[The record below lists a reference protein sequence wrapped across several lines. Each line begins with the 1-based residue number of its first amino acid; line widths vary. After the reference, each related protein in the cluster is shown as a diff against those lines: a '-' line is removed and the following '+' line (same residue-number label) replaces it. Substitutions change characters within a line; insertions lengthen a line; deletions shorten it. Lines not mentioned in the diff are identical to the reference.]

1 MPPRYL
7 PRPGSAARSSAP
19 WRSMARWPVAPPVVP
34 AFTALMVLSVL
45 IVSLVLIAAAVT
57 GAAMAQ
63 EAPTSV
69 ANPGATVRPTPGA
82 TVRPST
88 LKPGVPSR
96 YVVQFTTA
104 EELDSV
110 SDGIVM
116 TLHADIRWP
125 RAVNP
130 LSVLIRADAVTGG
143 GVPNRTGRAIAIDLD
158 EADDPRHPTVLT
170 IYFGDLDPGAP
181 GAQNIAAGAQVTV
194 TITQQA
200 GLSNPTEGGSFD
212 WIIHTTKDATPLAAA
227 HPSPGVR
234 QAFGESPAAEAAGEP
249 PEGGFLPGL
258 LVARQVELSDEIA
271 RRGDEIVAIGRGFKN
286 DTTLTFW
293 RDGNGNGRRDTG
305 EIDLCRVTV
314 EGNDIATCTFK
325 VSSPP
330 FRPGRGSGCDT
341 IHARPDSTTEPK
353 PVINCNLVNAVDG
366 RNNASSVVLELED
379 DTPVQILELEGTVS
393 IGSRPVIP
401 GRKIQVQLSDFFA
414 GSLKAVDIG
423 GVPADF
429 PSGVVNESGSL
440 NFSLTVP
447 DRTRPGLQSLRVV
460 ITRQD
465 NGEDYAGRATVII
478 GSPIVRVTPEEIVPN
493 QLIRLSGNGFAAS
506 GASAGSDRN
515 GGGNGGEIAT
525 ISIGGVP
532 IDPSRINGGN
542 AVRVDRGGNWSA
554 SVDLPL
560 NAATTNS
567 GRRQIRVLDQ
577 SGREGSAPVT
587 VLAREVTIT
596 PAWGAPGTTATVRGK
611 HFPARNDNGSGFN
624 LLIVYDHGG
633 RESLATAE
641 TDAGGRFE
649 TKIVIPN
656 SASVPSTNR
665 VRVEFLD
672 DDGIRVVTLTSHDV
686 PGAAIVLSPTVGPPG
701 TGVTLSGNGFK
712 RFVPITS
719 VMVGDI
725 EVTPSPLPKTNEEGR
740 VELKFLIPGS
750 GTGLQAVEVRA
761 GGITATAGLT
771 ISPSGV
777 AAGNAV
783 AAADAVRNLGSNFVR
798 SFSFNNDTK
807 TWTFFAPA
815 AGDASTQKT
824 FITGEPY
831 WLLVREGATVIL
843 NHRTRNLTCS
853 GGNCW
858 NRIVW

>member
-7 PRPGSAARSSAP
+7 PRPGLAARSSAP
-19 WRSMARWPVAPPVVP
+19 WRSVAQWSVAPPVVS
-34 AFTALMVLSVL
+34 AFTPVMVLTVL

-63 EAPTSV
+63 EAPT
-69 ANPGATVRPTPGA
+69 PEA

-88 LKPGVPSR
+88 LKPGVPSQ

-116 TLHADIRWP
+116 TLHADIRAP

-130 LSVLIRADAVTGG
+130 LSVLIRADVVTGG
-143 GVPNRTGRAIAIDLD
+143 GTPNRTGRAIAIDLD

-181 GAQNIAAGAQVTV
+181 RAQNIAAGAQVTV

-200 GLSNPTEGGSFD
+200 GLTNPTEGGSFD
-212 WIIHTTKDATPLAAA
+212 WIIHTTKNATPLAAA

-234 QAFGESPAAEAAGEP
+234 QAFGESPAEEGEP

-305 EIDLCRVTV
+305 EIDLCRVEV

-330 FRPGRGSGCDT
+330 FAPGRGSGCDT
-341 IHARPDSTTEPK
+341 IHAQPDSATDPEP
-353 PVINCNLVNAVDG
+353 VVNCNLVNAVDG

-379 DTPVQILELEGTVS
+379 DTPIQILELEGTVS

-401 GRKIQVQLSDFFA
+401 GQKVQVQLSDFFA

-429 PSGVVNESGSL
+429 PPDAVNESGSL

-465 NGEDYAGRATVII
+465 NGEDYEGRATVII

-506 GASAGSDRN
+506 GASAGADGS
-515 GGGNGGEIAT
+515 GGEIAT

-649 TKIVIPN
+649 TEIVIPN
-656 SASVPSTNR
+656 SASAPSTNR

-686 PGAAIVLSPTVGPPG
+686 PGAAIVLSPTGGPPG
-701 TGVTLSGNGFK
+701 TTVTLSGNGFK

-750 GTGLQAVEVRA
+750 GTGLQTVEVRA

-771 ISPSGV
+771 ITPSGV

-831 WLLVREGATVIL
+831 WILVREGAEVIL
-843 NHRTRNLTCS
+843 NVHTRNLTCS
-853 GGNCW
+853 GGSCW

>member
-7 PRPGSAARSSAP
+7 PRPGSAARRSAP
-19 WRSMARWPVAPPVVP
+19 WRSVARWSVAPPVVS
-34 AFTALMVLSVL
+34 AFTALMVLTVI

-63 EAPTSV
+63 EP
-69 ANPGATVRPTPGA
+69 PTPEA

-88 LKPGVPSR
+88 LKPGVPSQ

-116 TLHADIRWP
+116 TLHADIRAP

-143 GVPNRTGRAIAIDLD
+143 TPNRTGRAIAIDLD
-158 EADDPRHPTVLT
+158 EADDPRRPTVLT

-200 GLSNPTEGGSFD
+200 GLTNPTEGGSFD

-234 QAFGESPAAEAAGEP
+234 QAFGESPATEAEGEP
-249 PEGGFLPGL
+249 PEGGILPGL

-305 EIDLCRVTV
+305 EIDLCRVEV
-314 EGNDIATCTFK
+314 EGNDIATCTFM

-341 IHARPDSTTEPK
+341 IHARPDSATDPEP
-353 PVINCNLVNAVDG
+353 VVNCNLVNAVDG
-366 RNNASSVVLELED
+366 RNNASSVVLDLED
-379 DTPVQILELEGTVS
+379 DTPIQILELEGTVS

-401 GRKIQVQLSDFFA
+401 GQKVQVQLSDFFA

-429 PSGVVNESGSL
+429 PSGAVNESGSL

-506 GASAGSDRN
+506 GASAGADGS
-515 GGGNGGEIAT
+515 GGEIAT
-525 ISIGGVP
+525 ISIAGVP

-560 NAATTNS
+560 NSATTNS

-596 PAWGAPGTTATVRGK
+596 PTWGAPGTTVTVRGK

-624 LLIVYDHGG
+624 LLIVYDHDG

-649 TKIVIPN
+649 TEIVIPN

-686 PGAAIVLSPTVGPPG
+686 PGAAIVLSPTGGQPG
-701 TGVTLSGNGFK
+701 TTVTLSGNGFK

-750 GTGLQAVEVRA
+750 GTGLQTVEVQA
-761 GGITATAGLT
+761 GGITVAAGLT

-783 AAADAVRNLGSNFVR
+783 AAADAVRNLGSNFIR

-831 WLLVREGATVIL
+831 WLLVREGAVVIL
-843 NHRTRNLTCS
+843 NRRTRNLTCS

-858 NRIVW
+858 NPIVW

>member
-7 PRPGSAARSSAP
+7 PRPGSAARWSAS
-19 WRSMARWPVAPPVVP
+19 WRSVAQWSVAPPIVS
-34 AFTALMVLSVL
+34 AFTPVIVLTVL

-69 ANPGATVRPTPGA
+69 ANPGATVRP
-82 TVRPST
+82 ST
-88 LKPGVPSR
+88 LKPGVSSR

-116 TLHADIRWP
+116 TLHADIRAP

-130 LSVLIRADAVTGG
+130 LRVLIRADAVTGG
-143 GVPNRTGRAIAIDLD
+143 TPNRTGRAIAIDLD

-200 GLSNPTEGGSFD
+200 GLTNPTEGGSFD

-234 QAFGESPAAEAAGEP
+234 QAFGESPAEEGEP

-305 EIDLCRVTV
+305 EIDLCRVEV
-314 EGNDIATCTFK
+314 EGNDIATCTFT

-330 FRPGRGSGCDT
+330 FAPGRGSGCDT
-341 IHARPDSTTEPK
+341 IHARPDSATDPK
-353 PVINCNLVNAVDG
+353 PVVNCNLVNAVDG

-379 DTPVQILELEGTVS
+379 DTPIQILELEGTVS

-401 GRKIQVQLSDFFA
+401 GQKVQVQLSDFFA

-429 PSGVVNESGSL
+429 PSGAVNESGSL

-493 QLIRLSGNGFAAS
+493 QLIRLSGNGFAAP
-506 GASAGSDRN
+506 GTSAGADGS
-515 GGGNGGEIAT
+515 GGEIAT

-560 NAATTNS
+560 NSATTNS

-611 HFPARNDNGSGFN
+611 NFPARNDNGSGFN

-649 TKIVIPN
+649 TEIVIPN

-686 PGAAIVLSPTVGPPG
+686 PGAAIVLSPTGGPPG
-701 TGVTLSGNGFK
+701 TTVTLSGNGFK
-712 RFVPITS
+712 RFVPMTS

-750 GTGLQAVEVRA
+750 GTGLQTVEVRA

-771 ISPSGV
+771 ITPSGV

-798 SFSFNNDTK
+798 SFSFNNDSK

-831 WLLVREGATVIL
+831 WILVREGAAVIL
-843 NHRTRNLTCS
+843 NGHTRNLTCS

>member
-7 PRPGSAARSSAP
+7 PRPGLAARSSAP
-19 WRSMARWPVAPPVVP
+19 WRSVAQWSVAPPVVS
-34 AFTALMVLSVL
+34 AFTALMVLTVL
-45 IVSLVLIAAAVT
+45 ILSLVLMVAAVT

-63 EAPTSV
+63 EAP
-69 ANPGATVRPTPGA
+69 APGA

-88 LKPGVPSR
+88 LKPGVPSQ

-104 EELDSV
+104 EDLDSV

-116 TLHADIRWP
+116 TLHADIRVP

-143 GVPNRTGRAIAIDLD
+143 GTPNRTGRAIAIDLD

-181 GAQNIAAGAQVTV
+181 GAQNIAADAQVTV

-200 GLSNPTEGGSFD
+200 GLTNPTEGGSFD
-212 WIIHTTKDATPLAAA
+212 WIIHTTKNATPLAAA

-234 QAFGESPAAEAAGEP
+234 QAFGESPAEEGEP

-271 RRGDEIVAIGRGFKN
+271 RRGDEIVAMGRGFKN

-305 EIDLCRVTV
+305 EIDLCRVEV
-314 EGNDIATCTFK
+314 EGNDIATCTFM

-330 FRPGRGSGCDT
+330 FAPGRGSGCDT
-341 IHARPDSTTEPK
+341 IHARPDSATEPN
-353 PVINCNLVNAVDG
+353 PVVNCNLVNAVDG

-401 GRKIQVQLSDFFA
+401 GQKVQVQLSDFFA

-429 PSGVVNESGSL
+429 PPGAVNESGSL

-447 DRTRPGLQSLRVV
+447 NRTRPGLQSLRVV

-493 QLIRLSGNGFAAS
+493 QLIRLSGNGFAAP
-506 GASAGSDRN
+506 GTSAGADGS
-515 GGGNGGEIAT
+515 GGGIAT

-560 NAATTNS
+560 NSATTNS

-596 PAWGAPGTTATVRGK
+596 PAWGAPGTTVTVRGK

-641 TDAGGRFE
+641 TDAGGQFE
-649 TKIVIPN
+649 TEIVIPN
-656 SASVPSTNR
+656 SASAPSTNR

-686 PGAAIVLSPTVGPPG
+686 PGAAIVLSPTGGPPG
-701 TGVTLSGNGFK
+701 TEVTLSGNGFK
-712 RFVPITS
+712 RFVPMTS

-740 VELKFLIPGS
+740 VELKFVIPGS
-750 GTGLQAVEVRA
+750 GTGLQTVEVQA
-761 GGITATAGLT
+761 GGVTVAAGLT
-771 ISPSGV
+771 ITSGV
-777 AAGNAV
+777 PAGNAV

-831 WLLVREGATVIL
+831 WILVREGAAVIL
-843 NHRTRNLTCS
+843 NRHTRNLTCS

>member
-7 PRPGSAARSSAP
+7 PRPGSAARWS
-19 WRSMARWPVAPPVVP
+19 VAPPVVS
-34 AFTALMVLSVL
+34 AFTALMVLTVL
-45 IVSLVLIAAAVT
+45 ILSLVLMVAAVT

-69 ANPGATVRPTPGA
+69 ANPGA

-116 TLHADIRWP
+116 TLHADIRAP

-143 GVPNRTGRAIAIDLD
+143 GTPNRTGRAIAIDLD

-200 GLSNPTEGGSFD
+200 GLTNPTEGGSFD
-212 WIIHTTKDATPLAAA
+212 WIIHTTKNATPLAAA

-234 QAFGESPAAEAAGEP
+234 QAFGESPAEEGEP
-249 PEGGFLPGL
+249 PEGGILPGL

-305 EIDLCRVTV
+305 EIDLCRVEV
-314 EGNDIATCTFK
+314 EGNDIATCTFM

-330 FRPGRGSGCDT
+330 FAPGRGSGCDT
-341 IHARPDSTTEPK
+341 IHARPDSATEPK
-353 PVINCNLVNAVDG
+353 PVVNCNLVNAVDG

-379 DTPVQILELEGTVS
+379 DTPIQILELEGTVS

-401 GRKIQVQLSDFFA
+401 GQKVQVQLSDFFA

-429 PSGVVNESGSL
+429 PPGAVNESGSL

-493 QLIRLSGNGFAAS
+493 QLIRLSGNGFAAPADVA
-506 GASAGSDRN
+506 GADGS
-515 GGGNGGEIAT
+515 GGGIAT
-525 ISIGGVP
+525 ISIAGVP
-532 IDPSRINGGN
+532 IDPSRINSGN

-560 NAATTNS
+560 NSATTNS

-611 HFPARNDNGSGFN
+611 NFPARNDNGSGFN

-649 TKIVIPN
+649 TEIVIPN

-686 PGAAIVLSPTVGPPG
+686 PGAAIVLSPTGGPPG
-701 TGVTLSGNGFK
+701 TTVTLSGNGFK
-712 RFVPITS
+712 RFVPMTS

-740 VELKFLIPGS
+740 VELKFLIPGR
-750 GTGLQAVEVRA
+750 V
-761 GGITATAGLT
+761 
-771 ISPSGV
+771 
-777 AAGNAV
+777 
-783 AAADAVRNLGSNFVR
+783 
-798 SFSFNNDTK
+798 
-807 TWTFFAPA
+807 PA
-815 AGDASTQKT
+815 CK
-824 FITGEPY
+824 
-831 WLLVREGATVIL
+831 R
-843 NHRTRNLTCS
+843 
-853 GGNCW
+853 
-858 NRIVW
+858 

>member
-7 PRPGSAARSSAP
+7 PRPGSAARWSAP
-19 WRSMARWPVAPPVVP
+19 WRSVAQWSVAPPVVS
-34 AFTALMVLSVL
+34 AFTPVIVLTVL
-45 IVSLVLIAAAVT
+45 ILSLVLIAAAVT

-69 ANPGATVRPTPGA
+69 ANPGATVRP
-82 TVRPST
+82 ST
-88 LKPGVPSR
+88 LKPGVPSQ

-116 TLHADIRWP
+116 TLHADIRAP

-130 LSVLIRADAVTGG
+130 LRVLIRADAVTGG
-143 GVPNRTGRAIAIDLD
+143 GTPNRTGRAIAIDLD

-200 GLSNPTEGGSFD
+200 GLTNPTEGGSFD
-212 WIIHTTKDATPLAAA
+212 WIIHTTKNATPLAAA

-234 QAFGESPAAEAAGEP
+234 QAFGESPAEEGEP

-305 EIDLCRVTV
+305 EIDLCRVEV
-314 EGNDIATCTFK
+314 EGNDIATCTFM

-330 FRPGRGSGCDT
+330 FAPGRGSGCDT
-341 IHARPDSTTEPK
+341 IHARPDSATDPK
-353 PVINCNLVNAVDG
+353 PVVNCNLVNAVDG

-379 DTPVQILELEGTVS
+379 DTPIQILELEGTVS

-401 GRKIQVQLSDFFA
+401 GQKVQVQLSDFFA

-429 PSGVVNESGSL
+429 PPGAVNESGSL

-447 DRTRPGLQSLRVV
+447 NRTRPGLQSLRVV

-493 QLIRLSGNGFAAS
+493 QLIRLSGNGFAAP
-506 GASAGSDRN
+506 GTSAGSAD
-515 GGGNGGEIAT
+515 GSGGEIAT

-560 NAATTNS
+560 NSATTNS

-649 TKIVIPN
+649 TEIVIPN

-686 PGAAIVLSPTVGPPG
+686 PGAAIVLSPTGGPPG
-701 TGVTLSGNGFK
+701 TTVTLSGNGFK
-712 RFVPITS
+712 RFVPIIS

-750 GTGLQAVEVRA
+750 GTGLQTVEVRA
-761 GGITATAGLT
+761 GGITAAAGLT
-771 ISPSGV
+771 ITPSGV

-831 WLLVREGATVIL
+831 WILVREGAAVIL
-843 NHRTRNLTCS
+843 NGHTRNLTCS

>member
-1 MPPRYL
+1 M
-7 PRPGSAARSSAP
+7 
-19 WRSMARWPVAPPVVP
+19 
-34 AFTALMVLSVL
+34 
-45 IVSLVLIAAAVT
+45 
-57 GAAMAQ
+57 
-63 EAPTSV
+63 
-69 ANPGATVRPTPGA
+69 
-82 TVRPST
+82 
-88 LKPGVPSR
+88 
-96 YVVQFTTA
+96 
-104 EELDSV
+104 
-110 SDGIVM
+110 
-116 TLHADIRWP
+116 
-125 RAVNP
+125 
-130 LSVLIRADAVTGG
+130 
-143 GVPNRTGRAIAIDLD
+143 
-158 EADDPRHPTVLT
+158 
-170 IYFGDLDPGAP
+170 
-181 GAQNIAAGAQVTV
+181 
-194 TITQQA
+194 
-200 GLSNPTEGGSFD
+200 
-212 WIIHTTKDATPLAAA
+212 
-227 HPSPGVR
+227 
-234 QAFGESPAAEAAGEP
+234 
-249 PEGGFLPGL
+249 
-258 LVARQVELSDEIA
+258 ELSDEIA

-293 RDGNGNGRRDTG
+293 RDGNGNGRRDSG
-305 EIDLCRVTV
+305 EIDLCRVEV

-341 IHARPDSTTEPK
+341 IHAQPDSATDPEP
-353 PVINCNLVNAVDG
+353 VVNCNLVNAVDG

-401 GRKIQVQLSDFFA
+401 GQKVQVQLSDFFA

-429 PSGVVNESGSL
+429 PSGAVNESGSL

-447 DRTRPGLQSLRVV
+447 NRTRPGLQSLRVV

-506 GASAGSDRN
+506 GASAGADGS
-515 GGGNGGEIAT
+515 GGEIAT
-525 ISIGGVP
+525 ISIAGVP

-560 NAATTNS
+560 NSATTNS

-596 PAWGAPGTTATVRGK
+596 PTWGAPGTTATVRGK

-633 RESLATAE
+633 RETLATAE

-649 TKIVIPN
+649 TEIVIPN

-686 PGAAIVLSPTVGPPG
+686 PGAAIVLSPTGGTPG
-701 TGVTLSGNGFK
+701 TGLLCPAMASSGLC
-712 RFVPITS
+712 R
-719 VMVGDI
+719 
-725 EVTPSPLPKTNEEGR
+725 
-740 VELKFLIPGS
+740 
-750 GTGLQAVEVRA
+750 
-761 GGITATAGLT
+761 
-771 ISPSGV
+771 
-777 AAGNAV
+777 
-783 AAADAVRNLGSNFVR
+783 
-798 SFSFNNDTK
+798 
-807 TWTFFAPA
+807 
-815 AGDASTQKT
+815 
-824 FITGEPY
+824 
-831 WLLVREGATVIL
+831 
-843 NHRTRNLTCS
+843 
-853 GGNCW
+853 
-858 NRIVW
+858 

>member
-7 PRPGSAARSSAP
+7 PRPGSAARRSAP
-19 WRSMARWPVAPPVVP
+19 WQSVARWPVAPPVVS
-34 AFTALMVLSVL
+34 AFTALMVLTVI
-45 IVSLVLIAAAVT
+45 IVSLVLMVAAAT

-63 EAPTSV
+63 EPSAPE
-69 ANPGATVRPTPGA
+69 A

-88 LKPGVPSR
+88 LKPGVPSQ
-96 YVVQFTTA
+96 YVVQFTTDKK
-104 EELDSV
+104 LDSV

-116 TLHADIRWP
+116 TLHADIRAP

-130 LSVLIRADAVTGG
+130 LSVLIRADAVTEGT
-143 GVPNRTGRAIAIDLD
+143 PNRTGRAIAIDLS
-158 EADDPRHPTVLT
+158 EADDHRRPTALT
-170 IYFGDLDPGAP
+170 IYFGDLDPDTP
-181 GAQNIAAGAQVTV
+181 GPQNIAAGAQVTV

-200 GLSNPTEGGSFD
+200 GLTNPTEGGSFD
-212 WIIHTTKDATPLAAA
+212 WIIHTTKDATPLAAG

-234 QAFGESPAAEAAGEP
+234 QAFGESPAATGEP
-249 PEGGFLPGL
+249 PEGGILPGL

-271 RRGDEIVAIGRGFKN
+271 GRGDEIVAIGRGFKN

-305 EIDLCRVTV
+305 EIDLCRVLV
-314 EGNDIATCTFK
+314 EGNDIATCSFT

-330 FRPGRGSGCDT
+330 FAPGQGSGCDT
-341 IHARPDSTTEPK
+341 VRARPDSATDPEP
-353 PVINCNLVNAVDG
+353 VVNCNLVNAVDG

-401 GRKIQVQLSDFFA
+401 GQKVEVLLSDFFA

-429 PSGVVNESGSL
+429 PPDAVNESGSL

-447 DRTRPGLQSLRVV
+447 NRTRPGLQSLRVV

-478 GSPIVRVTPEEIVPN
+478 GGPIVRVTPEEIVPN
-493 QLIRLSGNGFAAS
+493 QLIRLSGNGFAAP
-506 GASAGSDRN
+506 GTSADADSN
-515 GGGNGGEIAT
+515 GGGDGGEIAT

-560 NAATTNS
+560 NSATTNS

-624 LLIVYDHGG
+624 LLIVYDHDG
-633 RESLATAE
+633 RETLATAE

-649 TKIVIPN
+649 TEIVIPN
-656 SASVPSTNR
+656 SASGPSTNR

-686 PGAAIVLSPTVGPPG
+686 PGAAIVLSPTGGSPG

-750 GTGLQAVEVRA
+750 GTGLQTVEVRA

-771 ISPSGV
+771 IAPSGV

-807 TWTFFAPA
+807 TWTFFAPD
-815 AGDASTQKT
+815 AGDASTQKA

-831 WLLVREGATVIL
+831 WILVREGAEVIL
-843 NHRTRNLTCS
+843 NGHTRNLTCS

>member
-7 PRPGSAARSSAP
+7 PRPGLAARRSAP
-19 WRSMARWPVAPPVVP
+19 WRSVARWSVAPPVVS
-34 AFTALMVLSVL
+34 AFTPVIVLTVL
-45 IVSLVLIAAAVT
+45 IVSLVLMVAAVT

-63 EAPTSV
+63 EP
-69 ANPGATVRPTPGA
+69 PTPEA

-88 LKPGVPSR
+88 LKPGVPNQ

-116 TLHADIRWP
+116 TLHADIRAP

-143 GVPNRTGRAIAIDLD
+143 TPNRTGRAIAIDLD
-158 EADDPRHPTVLT
+158 EADDPRRPTVLT

-200 GLSNPTEGGSFD
+200 GLTNPTEGGSFD

-234 QAFGESPAAEAAGEP
+234 QAFGESPATEAEGEP
-249 PEGGFLPGL
+249 PEGGILPGL

-305 EIDLCRVTV
+305 EIDLCRVEV
-314 EGNDIATCTFK
+314 EGNDIATCTFM

-341 IHARPDSTTEPK
+341 IHARPDSATDPEP
-353 PVINCNLVNAVDG
+353 VVNCNLVNAVDG
-366 RNNASSVVLELED
+366 RNNASSVVLDLED
-379 DTPVQILELEGTVS
+379 DTPIQILELEGTVS

-401 GRKIQVQLSDFFA
+401 GQKVQVQLSDFFA

-429 PSGVVNESGSL
+429 PSGAVNESGSL

-506 GASAGSDRN
+506 GASAGADGS
-515 GGGNGGEIAT
+515 GGEIAT
-525 ISIGGVP
+525 ISIAGVP

-554 SVDLPL
+554 SVDLPF
-560 NAATTNS
+560 NSATTNS

-596 PAWGAPGTTATVRGK
+596 PTWGAPGTTATVRGK

-633 RESLATAE
+633 RETLATAE

-649 TKIVIPN
+649 TEIVIPN

-686 PGAAIVLSPTVGPPG
+686 PGAAIVLSPTGGTPG

-719 VMVGDI
+719 VIVGDI

-750 GTGLQAVEVRA
+750 GTGLQTVEVQA

-831 WLLVREGATVIL
+831 WILVREGAVVIL

>member
-1 MPPRYL
+1 MPSRYL
-7 PRPGSAARSSAP
+7 PRPGSAARWSAP
-19 WRSMARWPVAPPVVP
+19 RWSVAPPVVSV
-34 AFTALMVLSVL
+34 FTALIVLTVI
-45 IVSLVLIAAAVT
+45 IVSLVLMVAAAA
-57 GAAMAQ
+57 GAAIAQ
-63 EAPTSV
+63 EPSAPE
-69 ANPGATVRPTPGA
+69 A

-88 LKPGVPSR
+88 LKPGVPSQ
-96 YVVQFTTA
+96 YVVQFTTDKK
-104 EELDSV
+104 LDSV

-116 TLHADIRWP
+116 TLHADIRVP

-130 LSVLIRADAVTGG
+130 LSVLIRADAVTEGT
-143 GVPNRTGRAIAIDLD
+143 PNRTGRAIAIDLD
-158 EADDPRHPTVLT
+158 EADDPRRPTSLT

-181 GAQNIAAGAQVTV
+181 GAQNIAADAQVTV

-200 GLSNPTEGGSFD
+200 GLTNPTEGGSFD

-234 QAFGESPAAEAAGEP
+234 QAFGESPAAEGEGEP
-249 PEGGFLPGL
+249 PEGGILAGL

-293 RDGNGNGRRDTG
+293 RDDNGNGRRDTG
-305 EIDLCRVTV
+305 EIDLCRVEV

-330 FRPGRGSGCDT
+330 FAPGRGSGCDT
-341 IHARPDSTTEPK
+341 IHAQPDPATDPEP
-353 PVINCNLVNAVDG
+353 VANCNLVNAVDG
-366 RNNASSVVLELED
+366 RNNASSVVLDLED

-401 GRKIQVQLSDFFA
+401 GQKVEVLLSDFFA

-429 PSGVVNESGSL
+429 PSDAVNESGSL

-447 DRTRPGLQSLRVV
+447 NRTRPGLQSLRVV

-478 GSPIVRVTPEEIVPN
+478 GGPIVRVTPEEIVPN
-493 QLIRLSGNGFAAS
+493 QLIRLSGNGFAAP
-506 GASAGSDRN
+506 GTSAGADGS
-515 GGGNGGEIAT
+515 GGEIAT

-532 IDPSRINGGN
+532 IDPSRINGGA

-560 NAATTNS
+560 NSATTNS

-596 PAWGAPGTTATVRGK
+596 PTWGAPGTTAMVRGK
-611 HFPARNDNGSGFN
+611 NFPARNDNGSGFN
-624 LLIVYDHGG
+624 LLIVYDHDG

-641 TDAGGRFE
+641 TDASGRFE
-649 TKIVIPN
+649 TEIVIPN
-656 SASVPSTNR
+656 SASAPSTNR

-686 PGAAIVLSPTVGPPG
+686 PGAAIVLSPTGGPPG
-701 TGVTLSGNGFK
+701 TAVTLSGNGFK
-712 RFVPITS
+712 RFVPIIS

-725 EVTPSPLPKTNEEGR
+725 EVTPSPQPKTNEEGR

-750 GTGLQAVEVRA
+750 GTGLQTVEVQA
-761 GGITATAGLT
+761 GGITANAGLT
-771 ISPSGV
+771 ITPSGV
-777 AAGNAV
+777 AAGNAA

-831 WLLVREGATVIL
+831 WILVREGAEVIL
-843 NHRTRNLTCS
+843 NRYTRNLTCS
-853 GGNCW
+853 GGSCW